1 MECFLSSG
9 CNYPLETRGKK
20 KMMEGEYSIDLTDR
34 ISSRISG
41 VEVVSRLY
49 LQSNPTA
56 SCIWRPG

>member
-9 CNYPLETRGKK
+9 CNYPLETRGK